1 MNRTPKITQ
10 TALESLFALLFYPK
24 SINVVSLDYFL
35 DKNDEVRKKPFKYR
49 RVVLGICRDE
59 LATFPPVAGR
69 DINTLYN
76 EKTLQI

>member
-1 MNRTPKITQ
+1 M
-10 TALESLFALLFYPK
+10 
-24 SINVVSLDYFL
+24 
-35 DKNDEVRKKPFKYR
+35 KKPFKYR

-69 DINTLYN
+69 DITTLYN